1 MEEKDQREGRTWGIF
16 CHLGALSM
24 YLGVPLG
31 NILVPLII
39 WLIKKDDL
47 PLVDEHGKQSL
58 NFQISLMLYAV
69 IAAIVYVVVLMILY
83 LVTAAYFPGCPGLH
97 PAAVRRLLIVHL
109 VFTITAAIKA
119 GNGEVYRYPGHT
131 LISTG
136 QGTVPCP
143 MFSYFF
149 ARNGTRN
156 RPLSQKNR
164 LRCPFLG

>member
-83 LVTAAYFPGCPGLH
+83 LVTAAYFPRVALAFIPLLF
-97 PAAVRRLLIVHL
+97 AAFLIVHL

-119 GNGEVYRYPGHT
+119 GNGEVYRYP
-131 LISTG
+131 LAIR
-136 QGTVPCP
+136 
-143 MFSYFF
+143 FI
-149 ARNGTRN
+149 
-156 RPLSQKNR
+156 K
-164 LRCPFLG
+164 

>member
-69 IAAIVYVVVLMILY
+69 IAAIVYGRVNDSL
-83 LVTAAYFPGCPGLH
+83 
-97 PAAVRRLLIVHL
+97 
-109 VFTITAAIKA
+109 
-119 GNGEVYRYPGHT
+119 PGHSR
-131 LISTG
+131 I
-136 QGTVPCP
+136 
-143 MFSYFF
+143 FS
-149 ARNGTRN
+149 
-156 RPLSQKNR
+156 PLPWPSS
-164 LRCPFLG
+164 RCCSPPS